1 MLQKLWSALV
11 PVLMSVFFGN
21 GNLFQ
26 LLTTQFSGGTIL
38 NLLLFSCSSHTF
50 QGCPP
55 QAADELV
62 LRHGA
67 GSEAELTLVTS
78 EFRLPTT
85 FGRFL
90 VELFKHL
97 LN

>member
-1 MLQKLWSALV
+1 MLILDVAETLECSCSSANV
-11 PVLMSVFFGN
+11 S
-21 GNLFQ
+21 LFWQWQ
-26 LLTTQFSGGTIL
+26 LIPIIDSSGGTLL
-38 NLLLFSCSSHTF
+38 NLLLFSRSSDC

-78 EFRLPTT
+78 EFRLPTILSI

-90 VELFKHL
+90 VELF
-97 LN
+97 